1 MLCDRAPGGLWTII
15 TFITL
20 LTVRASEIHTD
31 CSYDFRLSPKRS
43 SRISDEHSGRGS
55 QLPISK
61 GHITIIT
68 GTRGAYAERM
78 NGAGWGW
85 GGAVCVRSSPDGVQT
100 RHPLSACLP
109 PPPPKGAFEIRDGHP
124 RLLPNPAWPPP
135 VVATLPAIPVN
146 SPWASPGLAV
156 AFIFHAECAASQEP
170 EACPAFRCIGRL

>member
-20 LTVRASEIHTD
+20 LTVRSSEIHTD

-78 NGAGWGW
+78 NGVGAGLGWGC
-85 GGAVCVRSSPDGVQT
+85 VCQEQPRRRTNQASLP
-100 RHPLSACLP
+100 ACLAS
-109 PPPPKGAFEIRDGHP
+109 PPPKSAFKIGDGHP
-124 RLLPNPAWPPP
+124 RLLPDPAGPPP

-146 SPWASPGLAV
+146 SPWVSPGLAV
-156 AFIFHAECAASQEP
+156 AFIFHAECTASQEP
-170 EACPAFRCIGRL
+170 EACPAF